1 MGRFSQGK
9 LPNKFRRSPKPTLM
23 NLVLYGPPSVGKTTM
38 GKLIAE
44 KLGREF
50 VDGDDWIEARWGRPV
65 PDYFERGDDVLFR
78 AREAEACRMWSAL
91 DGLVIAPGGGA
102 LLDPR
107 SRAAL
112 EGAGVILCLTAS
124 PETLL
129 ARLNG
134 SHARPLLR
142 GDAPARLKALLK
154 ERESLYRSF
163 ALQVNTDGRAVES
176 VAEEVITQFRA
187 SEGVTRFEL
196 GESSA
201 LMGQSL
207 LARLPELLAAKG
219 LRPPF
224 AVISDSSVAPLYGD
238 AVCRALLSPSPV
250 AHPACTCGAGTGG
263 RNGMKSKG
271 RQEKGSAGE
280 VIHFP
285 AGEAHKNLDTVRE
298 LYSACLACGL
308 ERGGTIL
315 ALGGGVVG
323 DVAGFIAATFM
334 RGVQWVNLPTTVLA
348 MADASLG
355 GKVGVD
361 LPEGKNL
368 VGAFHPPSLI
378 LADFDTLSTLPA
390 VETRCG
396 LAEVVKAAVIGD
408 GALFAQLSSFTADQG
423 AQTNPSPAVINHA
436 AADPTPAESSLAPLL
451 RCPPAFITRAAAV
464 KVGIVNADP
473 YERGERARL
482 NFGHTIGHGVESASG
497 YAIRHGEAVAIG
509 MIAETRLAEAMGLVE
524 RGLSARIA
532 ACLQHIG
539 LPTRATGLSPQTIRA
554 AMSADKKKAGRRL
567 KFALPKQI
575 GEVVWGIE
583 VDEELLLN
591 VLKAATH
598 ER

>member
-1 MGRFSQGK
+1 
-9 LPNKFRRSPKPTLM
+9 M
-23 NLVLYGPPSVGKTTM
+23 NLVLYGPPSVGKTTV

-65 PDYFERGDDVLFR
+65 PDYFERGDDALFR

-112 EGAGVILCLTAS
+112 EGAGVLLCLTAS

-142 GDAPARLKALLK
+142 GDAPARLNALLK

-163 ALQVNTDGRAVES
+163 AMQVSTDGRAVES
-176 VAEEVITQFRA
+176 VAEEVIAQFRA

-201 LMGQSL
+201 LIGHGL
-207 LARLPELLAAKG
+207 LVRLPEFLAAKG

-224 AVISDSSVAPLYGD
+224 LVISDSSVAPLHGN
-238 AVCRALLSPSPV
+238 AVCRALDAPAPV
-250 AHPACTCGAGTGG
+250 AHPG
-263 RNGMKSKG
+263 RNGVKSKG
-271 RQEKGSAGE
+271 RQERGSGDE

-298 LYSACLACGL
+298 LYSACLAGGL

-408 GALFAQLSSFTADQG
+408 GALFAQLSSFTADHG
-423 AQTNPSPAVINHA
+423 AQTKPSPAVINHA
-436 AADPTPAESSLAPLL
+436 AADPTPAESSLAPLP
-451 RCPPAFITRAAAV
+451 RCPPAFIIRAAAV

-473 YERGERARL
+473 YERGERASL

-524 RGLSARIA
+524 RGLAARIA

-539 LPTRATGLSPQTIRA
+539 LPTRAAGLDPEAIRA
-554 AMSADKKKAGRRL
+554 AMSADKKKSGGKL
-567 KFALPKQI
+567 KFALPKRI
-575 GEVVWGIE
+575 GEAAWGIE
-583 VDEELLLN
+583 VEEMILGKILRQF
-591 VLKAATH
+591 T
-598 ER
+598 